1 MLTAKDLAAKLATL
15 QEEENAK
22 LAAIKDN
29 VITIKTVI
37 TSACFT
43 EPNGKGEVYCR
54 LTLQDKVPA
63 YTKAG
68 TLIKTNAVLLFKNQ
82 ILSAMSQSPRLAL
95 YSSKLSYLQ
104 KEDNGVQVLSRLL
117 AWQPI
122 EIKSIALEAGD
133 KYIDAATGYESEKVV
148 TSPRVIRYS
157 IASIGNGFNDTD
169 NGLADTDN
177 GLADII

>member
-15 QEEENAK
+15 QEEEDAR

-43 EPNGKGEVYCR
+43 EPNEKGDIYCR
-54 LTLQDKVPA
+54 LTVQDKVPA
-63 YTKAG
+63 YTKEG
-68 TLIKTNAVLLFKNQ
+68 NLIKTNAVLFFKNQ
-82 ILSAMSQSPRLAL
+82 IMSAMSESPRLAL

-104 KEDNGVQVLSRLL
+104 QVENGVQVLSRLL

-122 EIKSIALEAGD
+122 EIKAIGLEAGD
-133 KYIDAATGYESEKVV
+133 KYVDAATGYQSEKVV

-157 IASIGNGFNDTD
+157 IASIGNGFNDA
-169 NGLADTDN
+169 NGEVVLGSNNDDT
-177 GLADII
+177 I

>member
-1 MLTAKDLAAKLATL
+1 MISAKDLAAKLKTL
-15 QEEENAK
+15 QQEEDAR

-43 EPNGKGEVYCR
+43 EPNGKGEIYCR

-63 YTKAG
+63 YTKTG
-68 TLIKTNAVLLFKNQ
+68 TLIKTNSILLFKHQ
-82 ILSAMSQSPRLAL
+82 IMSALSESPKLAL

-104 KEDNGVQVLSRLL
+104 KEENGVQLLSRLL

-122 EIKSIALEAGD
+122 EIKAIVLEVGD
-133 KYIDAATGYESEKVV
+133 NFVDPLTGYQSEKIV
-148 TSPRVIRYS
+148 TSPCARYS

-169 NGLADTDN
+169 NGLADT
-177 GLADII
+177 I

>member
-1 MLTAKDLAAKLATL
+1 MITAKDLAAKLKTL
-15 QEEENAK
+15 QEEEDAR

-43 EPNGKGEVYCR
+43 EPNDKGEVYCR

-63 YTKAG
+63 YTKTG
-68 TLIKTNAVLLFKNQ
+68 TLIKTNSILLFKHQ
-82 ILSAMSQSPRLAL
+82 IMSALSESRRFAL

-104 KEDNGVQVLSRLL
+104 KEENGVQVLSRLL
-117 AWQPI
+117 AWTTI
-122 EIKSIALEAGD
+122 EIKAIGLEAGD

-157 IASIGNGFNDTD
+157 IASIGNSSNYANGELLGTNND
-169 NGLADTDN
+169 
-177 GLADII
+177 DII